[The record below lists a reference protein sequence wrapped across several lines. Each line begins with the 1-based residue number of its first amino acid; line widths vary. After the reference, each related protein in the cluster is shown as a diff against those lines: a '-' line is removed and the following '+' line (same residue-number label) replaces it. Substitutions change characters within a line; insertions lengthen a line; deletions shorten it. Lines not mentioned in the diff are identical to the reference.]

1 MHRDIRS
8 FFTVKKVKKRVEDE
22 DSDVIPESPEIIIVN
37 KKKQSRKRRQI
48 QEDSDEEIFS
58 PPKKKHIAPKPAL
71 KEVKAVDIFGS
82 APIKRSEPI
91 VKKTK
96 KETETGIHS
105 DEEFEKSLLQL
116 DEVDNLMCPEPPNNE
131 NHVTKIDSIDKSKEK
146 LGNHDSKDYTNSTNS
161 DKKTNKSIAHKS
173 NSDKTNLD
181 TKAIQKNH
189 DSKHSVNRKGKEST
203 SHKIKIDKVDN
214 DQTIIVDTEDH
225 EFENSTNKKDKE
237 SSSHKKKLDKIE
249 NHGSKKEL
257 KHHDKDSTDKRDK
270 ESNSHKKKLY
280 KVDNDQI
287 NMVTKSEQKNH
298 ESKDSNNKT
307 DTKSSSHKRKLDK
320 IDNDQ
325 TIIVVD
331 TKSDNIK
338 KDKVDF
344 SDFLK
349 DGEKDD
355 NEHKSNE
362 PKQKKVKLDKSFN
375 ESVLT
380 DEERHERR
388 RHSAALYKNY
398 LNRSGPKHLG
408 TKEIPEGRPDCLK
421 NCAFLLTGVLDSFE
435 REEVVA
441 TITKYGGC
449 IKSGIS
455 RKVTHVLAGD
465 EAGPAKLAKAEEL
478 GIKILNEDEFL
489 KMIKD
494 STDKNKYKS
503 KSNSKGIKKEN
514 DIEKKSAKR
523 DKSIEKRNDS
533 HKELNKNVKNEGV
546 KIKES
551 KLSLT
556 NGNKERS
563 VSPKTI
569 LLQEEV
575 KSETKPE
582 PIIINNDSHK
592 SGMTK
597 NLSLMWVDKYKPTSL
612 KQIIGQH
619 GEKSNVKKLSNWLT
633 QWYVNR
639 KTKIPKPSPWAK
651 DDNGA
656 YYKAALLSGPPGVGK
671 TTTVSLVCK
680 ELGFDMVEFNASDT
694 RSKTLIREQIGEL
707 LSTTSLSAYARG
719 ATGKGAVS
727 KKHVLVMDEV
737 DGMAGNEDRGGLQ
750 ELISLIK
757 STSVPVICMCNDRNS
772 EKMRSLLNYCY
783 DLRFD
788 RPRVNQI
795 MCAMKS
801 ICFKENVTIPN
812 DVLTQLIEA
821 AGHDVRQTL
830 HMLSVWVADSNL
842 MDHDRL
848 KGEAGKVKKD
858 MKMGPWEAIRRVF
871 SAEEHQKM
879 SINDKSDLFFTDYSI
894 MPLFVQENYLNVVPH
909 GPGKASFS
917 KRETLE
923 RLSRAADSISLG
935 DLVDAR
941 IRRCQAWS
949 LLPMQAMYSSVMPG
963 HFMEGHVAGQIQFP
977 GWLGKNSRATKMR
990 RLAQEI
996 HAHTRLSTSGSK
1008 SSIFLDYSTHLRD
1021 AILDPLI
1028 KDKTEGID
1036 QSLRVLESYNL
1047 LREDLDSLVELSL
1060 WPERRNP
1067 IVLIDPKVK
1076 AALTRTYNKTA
1087 SALPYAPAAFK
1098 KGRGIDDNSQE
1109 NSQDD
1114 VEEVEQDSDPE
1125 NDAMIKKKKNK
1136 ETEKAGPSKA
1146 SGKGKKNE
1154 EHPSSSTGKKSKTKM
1169 ANRKR

>member
-22 DSDVIPESPEIIIVN
+22 DSDVIPESPEIAIVN

-58 PPKKKHIAPKPAL
+58 PPKKKQIEPKPAL

-105 DEEFEKSLLQL
+105 DEEFEKSLLQI
-116 DEVDNLMCPEPPNNE
+116 DEVDNSVYPKSPKNE
-131 NHVTKIDSIDKSKEK
+131 NHVTKIDAIDKSKDK
-146 LGNHDSKDYTNSTNS
+146 LGNHDSKDYTNSINS
-161 DKKTNKSIAHKS
+161 DKKNKSTAHKS
-173 NSDKTNLD
+173 KSDKTNIKTI
-181 TKAIQKNH
+181 TKNDLKCSINK
-189 DSKHSVNRKGKEST
+189 KHEEST
-203 SHKIKIDKVDN
+203 SHKSKLDKVDN
-214 DQTIIVDTEDH
+214 DQTIIVDTEDD
-225 EFENSTNKKDKE
+225 EFEKGINKRDKE
-237 SSSHKKKLDKIE
+237 PFLHKKKLDKIE
-249 NHGSKKEL
+249 NHGSKEEL
-257 KHHDKDSTDKRDK
+257 KHHDKNSIDKRDK
-270 ESNSHKKKLY
+270 ESKSHKKKLG
-280 KVDNDQI
+280 KVDDDQI
-287 NMVTKSEQKNH
+287 NVDTKSGRKNH
-298 ESKDSNNKT
+298 EFKDSIKI
-307 DTKSSSHKRKLDK
+307 DTKLTPHKRKLDK
-320 IDNDQ
+320 IDSDQ
-325 TIIVVD
+325 TTIVD
-331 TKSDNIK
+331 TKSEKIK
-338 KDKVDF
+338 KDRIDF

-349 DGEKDD
+349 DDEKVD

-362 PKQKKVKLDKSFN
+362 PKQKKVKLDKSLN
-375 ESVLT
+375 ESALT

-408 TKEIPEGRPDCLK
+408 SKEIPEGPPDCLK
-421 NCAFLLTGVLDSFE
+421 DCAFLLTGVLDSFE
-435 REEVVA
+435 RDEVVA
-441 TITKYGGC
+441 AITKYGGC

-478 GIKILNEDEFL
+478 GIKIINEDEFL

-494 STDKNKYKS
+494 STNRHKPT
-503 KSNSKGIKKEN
+503 NSKETKKEN
-514 DIEKKSAKR
+514 DEKKSAKR
-523 DKSIEKRNDS
+523 DKSKEKRNDS
-533 HKELNKNVKNEGV
+533 HKEINKKIKNEDV

-551 KLSLT
+551 KLILA

-563 VSPKTI
+563 VSPKTV
-569 LLQEEV
+569 LPKQEV
-575 KSETKPE
+575 KPETKPE
-582 PIIINNDSHK
+582 PIINNDDTHK
-592 SGMTK
+592 SGLTD

-639 KTKIPKPSPWAK
+639 KAKIPKPSPWAK

-719 ATGKGAVS
+719 ATGKGSVS

-757 STSVPVICMCNDRNS
+757 STSVPVICMCNDRTS

-801 ICFKENVTIPN
+801 ICFKENVTVPN

-848 KGEAGKVKKD
+848 KSEAGKVKKD

-871 SAEEHQKM
+871 SAEEHQRM
-879 SINDKSDLFFTDYSI
+879 SLNDKSDLFFTDYSI

-923 RLSRAADSISLG
+923 RMSRAADCISLG

-963 HFMEGHVAGQIQFP
+963 HFMEGHIAGQIQFP

-996 HAHTRLSTSGSK
+996 HAHTRLSTTGSK

-1028 KDKTEGID
+1028 KDKSEGID
-1036 QSLRVLESYNL
+1036 QSLRALESYNL

-1067 IVLIDPKVK
+1067 TVLIDPKVK

-1087 SALPYAPAAFK
+1087 SALPYVPAAFK
-1098 KGRGIDDNSQE
+1098 KGRGVDDGSQE
-1109 NSQDD
+1109 TSQDD
-1114 VEEVEQDSDPE
+1114 VEEVEEDSDPE
-1125 NDAMIKKKKNK
+1125 HDPMIKKKKSKDN
-1136 ETEKAGPSKA
+1136 EKAGPSKA

-1154 EHPSSSTGKKSKTKM
+1154 EQPSSSKGKKSKTKM
-1169 ANRKR
+1169 ANSKR